1 MAYDYE
7 RDLKSKSTSIDIDLG
22 LRAYMNKV
30 YSFMAVGLALTGV
43 IAHLTSTLAFNFT
56 TNTYTSF
63 GAAICG
69 SPLAFLIM
77 LAPLG
82 FIIALNMGI
91 ARMKEST
98 VQILFWAFAS
108 VMGLSLSSIFIQ
120 YTGESVA
127 RVFFISAGAFGAL
140 SLYGYTTK
148 KDLTGWGSFL
158 FIGLIGILIASI
170 VNIFVAS
177 TALQFGISVIGV
189 LVFAGL
195 TAYDTQRIKAMYFD
209 GSGQEGKKAIMGAL
223 TVYLDFINLFIM
235 LIQLFGQR
243 R

>member
-43 IAHLTSTLAFNFT
+43 IAHLTSTLAFNFA

-63 GAAICG
+63 GATIYG
-69 SPLAFLIM
+69 SPLAFIIM

-91 ARMKEST
+91 SRMKEST

-148 KDLTGWGSFL
+148 KDLSGWGSFL

-195 TAYDTQRIKAMYFD
+195 TAYDTQRIKAMYYD
-209 GSGQEGKKAIMGAL
+209 GTGQEGKKAIMGAL
-223 TVYLDFINLFIM
+223 TLYLDFINLFIM

>member
-7 RDLKSKSTSIDIDLG
+7 RDLKSKTTSVEIDLG
-22 LRAYMNKV
+22 LKAYMNKV

-43 IAHLTSTLAFNFT
+43 IAHITSILAFNFS
-56 TNTYTSF
+56 TNTYTPF
-63 GAAICG
+63 GAAIYG
-69 SPLAFLIM
+69 SPLAFIIM

-91 ARMKEST
+91 SRMKEST
-98 VQILFWAFAS
+98 VQILFWAFAA

-158 FIGLIGILIASI
+158 FIGLIGIIIASI

-195 TAYDTQRIKAMYFD
+195 TAYDTQRIKSMYYD
-209 GSGQEGKKAIMGAL
+209 GSGNEGKKAIMGSL
-223 TVYLDFINLFIM
+223 TLYLDFINLFIM